1 MTGRALG
8 WAWSVLNAC
17 VQANASYKEKLQSGA
32 QTKLNSTVAGV
43 DQRTQ
48 LFDEI
53 MDRVEQ
59 TTMNHTQVP
68 SSFAQQEAAAATP
81 LVVTRAE
88 VGLFGGG
95 ADSDADGDQSELGE
109 RLACRL
115 VGGHPGAPGEVQV
128 PVLMSLKNVCR
139 MCVIAKAY
147 AANSNSLKG
156 LTTESCI
163 RQVQDDL
170 PTYKVGG
177 CSRKKCIH
185 DIRSSLSEED
195 RRIELNLR
203 SHFPRYDKDKLK

>member
-1 MTGRALG
+1 
-8 WAWSVLNAC
+8 
-17 VQANASYKEKLQSGA
+17 
-32 QTKLNSTVAGV
+32 
-43 DQRTQ
+43 
-48 LFDEI
+48 

-95 ADSDADGDQSELGE
+95 ADSDTDGDQSELGE

-115 VGGHPGAPGEVQV
+115 DGEHLGAPGEVQE
-128 PVLMSLKNVCR
+128 PVLVSLKNVCR

-147 AANSNSLKG
+147 AASSNSLKG
-156 LTTESCI
+156 LTTKSCI

-177 CSRKKCIH
+177 CSRKKVYSRHQI
-185 DIRSSLSEED
+185 LVV
-195 RRIELNLR
+195 
-203 SHFPRYDKDKLK
+203 